1 MDEACSASSNTA
13 RAATMSL
20 GLLDRKRDTDDLRN
34 VVIQR
39 TAKGALFVEH
49 FGEVM
54 VARGKALS

>member
-1 MDEACSASSNTA
+1 
-13 RAATMSL
+13 MSL